1 MLIVPAI
8 SYMNKNT
15 KRNSK
20 PVGMLLLLGT
30 VPEEVVDS
38 GERETSQLVVRVQ
51 SSHATADD
59 FCMYSTQKDL
69 VEMFTHYLIVI
80 YS

>member
-1 MLIVPAI
+1 MVQ
-8 SYMNKNT
+8 T
-15 KRNSK
+15 KTKPNRTHK

-30 VPEEVVDS
+30 VPEEGLGDA
-38 GERETSQLVVRVQ
+38 GGKEISQLVGMQ